1 MILLFSDWGHLK
13 SSENKHYERKLHKMK
28 KFLIFILLLVLVYFL
43 GPSPDT
49 PKYSPAL
56 TEVPLNAD
64 DLVNYVNDLNAAHKL
79 KPGNEA
85 KIVWNNPAEKTKT
98 KVAVLYLH
106 GFSASQMEGFPT
118 HLKFA
123 EKYGCNLYLARL
135 SGHGIDT
142 TDAMFELTADRLW
155 NSAKEAYAIAKNLG
169 DEIVIMSTST
179 GGTLAIKLAATY
191 PEIKGLI
198 NFSPNLE
205 INDPAAFLLNDPW
218 GLQIARL
225 TFNGDFRTVEADA
238 EYKKYWYAKYRLESV
253 VALEELVETIATTDT
268 YQKVKCPVFSGVYY
282 RDEENQD
289 QVIRVSAVRE
299 MHREIATPEDQKLL
313 VEFPTAGNHVIA
325 NDRQSGALTEV
336 FEAISTFAEMQLAM
350 TKEKKLET
358 E

>member
-1 MILLFSDWGHLK
+1 
-13 SSENKHYERKLHKMK
+13 MK
-28 KFLIFILLLVLVYFL
+28 KFLIFLLLLILVYFL

-56 TEVPLNAD
+56 QEVPSNAD
-64 DLVNYVNDLNAAHKL
+64 ELISFVNIQNATHKL

-85 KIVWNNPAEKTKT
+85 KIVWNNPAEKSKT

-118 HLKFA
+118 HLRFA

-135 SGHGIDT
+135 SDHGIDT
-142 TDAMFELTADRLW
+142 TDAMYELTADRLW
-155 NSAKEAYAIAKNLG
+155 NSAKEAYAVAKNLG
-169 DEIVIMSTST
+169 DEVVIMSTST

-225 TFNGDFRTVEADA
+225 VFKGDFRTVDADD

-268 YQKVKCPVFSGVYY
+268 YRKVACPVFNGVYY

-289 QVIRVSAVRE
+289 QVIKVSAVRE
-299 MHREIATPEDQKLL
+299 MHREIATPADQKVL
-313 VEFPTAGNHVIA
+313 VEFPAAGNHVIG
-325 NDRQSGALTEV
+325 NDRQSGALVEV
-336 FEAISTFAEMQLAM
+336 FEAISAFAENQLGL
-350 TKEKKLET
+350 TKEN
-358 E
+358 

>member
-1 MILLFSDWGHLK
+1 MILPFSDWEHLK
-13 SSENKHYERKLHKMK
+13 SSDNKYYERKLYKMK
-28 KFLIFILLLVLVYFL
+28 KLLIFILLLVLVYFL

-49 PKYSPAL
+49 PNYSPTLPEVSSSAADL
-56 TEVPLNAD
+56 TSF
-64 DLVNYVNDLNAAHKL
+64 VNEQNAAHKI

-85 KIVWNNPAEKTKT
+85 KIVWNNPAEKSKS

-135 SGHGIDT
+135 SDHGIDT
-142 TDAMFELTADRLW
+142 TDAMFELTPDRLW

-169 DEIVIMSTST
+169 EEVVIMSTST

-225 TFNGDFRTVEADA
+225 VFKGDFRTVEADD

-253 VALEELVETIATTDT
+253 VALEELVETIANEDT

-282 RDEENQD
+282 RDEDNQD

-299 MHREIATPEDQKLL
+299 MHREITTPENKKLL

-325 NDRQSGALTEV
+325 NHVKSGALTEV
-336 FEAISTFAEMQLAM
+336 FEAISTFAEKQLGM
-350 TKEKKLET
+350 TKEKKS
-358 E
+358 